1 MDKAFLGVLIL
12 VGIPVVIVTFM
23 ILRLLFRIY
32 QRVRDTKRAM
42 EDVMYN
48 HQSHD
53 YTGRRAQQY
62 HFDEQRNRQADGTSG
77 QGYGAQPRR
86 TQTESGEVIIDH
98 RQDRENKK
106 IFDDSDGEYV
116 EFTEE

>member
-48 HQSHD
+48 H
-53 YTGRRAQQY
+53 
-62 HFDEQRNRQADGTSG
+62 
-77 QGYGAQPRR
+77 
-86 TQTESGEVIIDH
+86 
-98 RQDRENKK
+98 
-106 IFDDSDGEYV
+106 
-116 EFTEE
+116 